1 MAVMLGLLVALFYGS
16 GDFFGGLAAKRSPES
31 AVVIGSF
38 FVSALCLIV
47 VTAGWAVVGDLPVP
61 AGRDVAI
68 GVAAGLVGPVA
79 LGLLYRGLSTG
90 RMSVVAPITAVV
102 AAVVPF
108 TWGMVQGE
116 RPSIAALVGVGVA
129 LLAVGLISGAPS
141 HPEDL
146 APAAGTP
153 TNPPSGLVPT
163 ALASGLGFGI
173 IFVLFGSTSD
183 HAGLWPLV
191 TARPLSVAVAVGVL
205 AVWSRRRGGG
215 LRSAVVPAAGTWGT
229 VAAAGVLDLTAN
241 ALYIAGTQRGLLS
254 IVAVLSSLYPA
265 TTVLL
270 ARLVLSERLH
280 RIQVSGLVM
289 AIAGVVAMASG

>member
-1 MAVMLGLLVALFYGS
+1 MALFYGS

-47 VTAGWAVVGDLPVP
+47 VTVGWAVVGDLPVP
-61 AGRDVAI
+61 AGRDIVI

-108 TWGMVQGE
+108 LWGIAQGE

-129 LLAVGLISGAPS
+129 LLAVGLISGAPA
-141 HPEDL
+141 HHGNA
-146 APAAGTP
+146 APGAGTP
-153 TNPPSGLVPT
+153 SKPAAGLVPT
-163 ALASGLGFGI
+163 ALGSGLGFGI

-183 HAGLWPLV
+183 HAGLWPLF
-191 TARPLSVAVAVGVL
+191 TARPVSVAVAVGVL
-205 AVWSRRRGGG
+205 AVWSRRRDGG
-215 LRSAVVPAAGTWGT
+215 LRSVVIPDAGTWWT

-241 ALYIAGTQRGLLS
+241 ALYLAGTQRGLLS

-265 TTVLL
+265 ATVLL
-270 ARLVLSERLH
+270 ARLVLGERLH
-280 RIQVSGLVM
+280 RIQVSGLVL
-289 AIAGVVAMASG
+289 AIAGAVAMAGG